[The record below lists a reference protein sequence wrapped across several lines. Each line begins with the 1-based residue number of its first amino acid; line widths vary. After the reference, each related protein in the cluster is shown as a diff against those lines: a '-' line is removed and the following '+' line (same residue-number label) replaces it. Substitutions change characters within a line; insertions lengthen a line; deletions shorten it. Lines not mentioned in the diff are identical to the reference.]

1 MEKILITGGQ
11 ASGKSTLAIN
21 MADAIEGKRV
31 FIATAVAFD
40 DELKEKI
47 QAHKDERGNRY
58 HTIEEPLYLHE
69 ALKNT
74 SEINPQVI
82 VIDCMTIWVSN
93 LMFQLSEDAMH
104 ETMESFFNVLEKLET
119 NGKIIKLICVTNET
133 GWGVIPADPLS
144 RKYVKE
150 LGRLNK
156 QIAAAFDSVYL
167 TCCGLETQL
176 K

>member
-21 MADAIEGKRV
+21 MADAIEDKRV

-69 ALKNT
+69 ALKSA
-74 SEINPQVI
+74 SEMNPQVI

-93 LMFQLSEDAMH
+93 MMFQVAENKMN
-104 ETMESFFNVLEKLET
+104 EIIECFFVAIKAIENTGEIK
-119 NGKIIKLICVTNET
+119 KLICVTNET
-133 GWGVIPADPLS
+133 GWGIIPADPLS
-144 RKYVKE
+144 RKYVKR
-150 LGRLNK
+150 LGNLNK
-156 QIAAAFDSVYL
+156 RIAAAFDSVYL
-167 TCCGLETQL
+167 TCCGLETRL

>member
-1 MEKILITGGQ
+1 VEKILITGGQ
-11 ASGKSTLAIN
+11 ASGKSTLAIQ
-21 MADAIEGKRV
+21 MADAMEKERV

-58 HTIEEPLYLHE
+58 HTIEEPLYLHK
-69 ALKNT
+69 ALKRA
-74 SEINPQVI
+74 SEKNPQVI

-93 LMFQLSEDAMH
+93 LMFQLPENALD
-104 ETMESFFNVLEKLET
+104 ENIQRFFNVLEEMD
-119 NGKIIKLICVTNET
+119 NGGTVKKLICVTNET

-144 RKYVKE
+144 RKYVKQ
-150 LGRLNK
+150 LGNLNK
-156 QIAAAFDSVYL
+156 RIAAAFDKVYL
-167 TCCGLETQL
+167 TCCGLDTRL